1 MARDL
6 KNPLGASKFN
16 TKPMCK
22 KGMKAYD
29 GFKKKGY
36 SSQASNKLASK
47 ICNK

>member
-6 KNPLGASKFN
+6 KTPLGVSKFG

-22 KGMKAYD
+22 KGMKAYE

-47 ICNK
+47 ICIK